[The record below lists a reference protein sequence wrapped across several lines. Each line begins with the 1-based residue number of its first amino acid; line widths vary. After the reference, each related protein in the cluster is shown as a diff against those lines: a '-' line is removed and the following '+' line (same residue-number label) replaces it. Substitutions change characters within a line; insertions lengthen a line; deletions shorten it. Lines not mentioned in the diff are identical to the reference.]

1 MYKALDSANRD
12 AWSAII
18 TKCRLIWSLQNWH
31 PCLMQPVCPCAVGA
45 HVYALPCEIWTS
57 CDRCC
62 KQHPYSSDAMFCVDG
77 GHWVGW
83 TVAHILCKD
92 KVLFLQ
98 TRNSNCR
105 IQQAKRSELPK
116 LLNVNNSPECI
127 LVCRIR
133 LDTWLNFFPQVS
145 QIHLLI
151 PKWIF
156 RCVFRSD
163 RLKKAC

>member
-1 MYKALDSANRD
+1 MLV
-12 AWSAII
+12 WF
-18 TKCRLIWSLQNWH
+18 LQNWH
-31 PCLMQPVCPCAVGA
+31 PCLMQSVYPCAAGA
-45 HVYALPCEIWTS
+45 HVYALSCEIWTS

-62 KQHPYSSDAMFCVDG
+62 KQHPYLSDAMFCVDG

-83 TVAHILCKD
+83 TFGHILCKD

-98 TRNSNCR
+98 TTRAMVEYSKQR
-105 IQQAKRSELPK
+105 GSALPNP
-116 LLNVNNSPECI
+116 LNANNSPECI

-151 PKWIF
+151 PKWIL